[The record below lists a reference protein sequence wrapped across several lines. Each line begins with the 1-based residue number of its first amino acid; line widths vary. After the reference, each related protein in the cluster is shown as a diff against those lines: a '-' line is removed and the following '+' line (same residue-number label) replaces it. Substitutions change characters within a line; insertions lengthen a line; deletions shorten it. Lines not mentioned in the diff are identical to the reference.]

1 MFKRGLIIGLFL
13 IVGQMAFCDEVKQ
26 ASVHTYELSFEQAY
40 ELMFANNNA
49 LKASH
54 EEVEVKRHEKN
65 AAIGHFFPKVGLNT
79 TYLHFGEDIAL
90 TANLPKPLGSQSLTL
105 QNENLWFASAGA
117 VWNVFTGGKI
127 LALNSAARAK
137 LAGANQKHRQI
148 ANELT
153 VELVKRYYGLR
164 FAKDVCVVRKQVYDG
179 IKKHLEYAILLE
191 KAGIIPKSERLHAE
205 VAFANAQRE
214 LSAANRDVAV
224 IEEGL
229 KTLIKDETVNLDG
242 VSINPSS
249 QLFVYKDEIPK
260 LEELKKTA
268 MENNPQLKQIE
279 AKTEVVKAHYR
290 SEVANYSP
298 MVSLF
303 AYDIFTQSNLS
314 HGIPRFAVGASANWL
329 LFDGLTR
336 ENNIK
341 AASSMKKQ
349 VAYETIDA
357 QNNIESLV
365 VKQYQELYKYQEQYE
380 STNTSIDN
388 AKEALRV
395 TELGFKEGISSSL
408 SVIDAQMALSKVKIE
423 RLNAVYNYDLTLTDL
438 LKTTGKSDDI
448 FTYINNSRKEG
459 L

>member
-1 MFKRGLIIGLFL
+1 MLCLTIGQITLCEE
-13 IVGQMAFCDEVKQ
+13 AKQ
-26 ASVHTYELSFEQAY
+26 ASIQTYELSFEQAY

-65 AAIGHFFPKVGLNT
+65 AAIGHFFPKIGLNT
-79 TYLHFGEDIAL
+79 TYVHFGENIAL
-90 TANLPKPLGSQSLTL
+90 TANLPKPLGPQSLTL

-117 VWNVFTGGKI
+117 TWNVFTGGKI

-137 LAGANQKHRQI
+137 LAGASQKHKQI
-148 ANELT
+148 ASELT
-153 VELVKRYYGLR
+153 VELVKRYYGLKL
-164 FAKDVCVVRKQVYDG
+164 AKDICIVRKQVYDG

-214 LSAANRDVAV
+214 LSAATRDVAV

-229 KTLIKDETVNLDG
+229 KTLIKDEKVDLDG
-242 VSINPSS
+242 VSINPNSA
-249 QLFVYKDEIPK
+249 LFIYNGEIPK
-260 LEELKKTA
+260 LEVLKQTA
-268 MENNPQLKQIE
+268 IENNPQLKQMD
-279 AKTEVVKAHYR
+279 AKKEVVKAHYR
-290 SEVANYSP
+290 SELANYSP

-303 AYDIFTQSNLS
+303 AYDIFTQSDLS
-314 HGIPRFAVGASANWL
+314 HGVPRFAFGASANWL
-329 LFDGLTR
+329 FFDGLTR

-341 AASSMKKQ
+341 AAKSMKKQ
-349 VAYETIDA
+349 VAYEALDA

-380 STNTSIDN
+380 STDKSIEN
-388 AKEALRV
+388 AKEALRT

-408 SVIDAQMALSKVKIE
+408 SVVDAQMALSKVKIE

-448 FTYINNSRKEG
+448 FTYLNNSRKEG